1 MTIDQAGRLVELVT
15 LPSLADCKY
24 LTILTT
30 MMICPNWVLGNGMIF
45 QAFILRHKA
54 ALCGIVVAYTALLQ
68 YTWTALMRVSTT
80 QPPL

>member
-54 ALCGIVVAYTALLQ
+54 ALCGIVVAYTALQ
-68 YTWTALMRVSTT
+68 YTRTALMQVSTT